1 MQQGKSSTT
10 KSYRWRANAER
21 LFTAATAGT
30 HPIEA
35 SRQRS
40 RPTLRP
46 PSWVSPSPT
55 PTLAWRRR
63 APCPN
68 SDPPVISNL
77 WPPHNPP
84 PPRGFRTPPH
94 LATGPSNR
102 HPEGP
107 ELQPSPSRR
116 RRIGARRPQIDF
128 PEQMYGGVEMLE
140 IFHI

>member
-10 KSYRWRANAER
+10 NHIGGEQMRSVYSPQLRLELIQLKHRA
-21 LFTAATAGT
+21 
-30 HPIEA
+30 
-35 SRQRS
+35 
-40 RPTLRP
+40 P
-46 PSWVSPSPT
+46 PSGHHLGCRRLRHPPSPGDVELPALILT
-55 PTLAWRRR
+55 RQLSPTSGRLTTRLRRG
-63 APCPN
+63 A
-68 SDPPVISNL
+68 SV
-77 WPPHNPP
+77 
-84 PPRGFRTPPH
+84 PPH

-116 RRIGARRPQIDF
+116 RRIGARRRRIDF